1 MTSKQ
6 PAIAIL
12 DDYQGVALKMADWSV
27 LEGKATITV
36 FDDHVDDPQAIVDR
50 LHPFDV
56 VCVMRER
63 TPLTAVILEQLPN
76 LRLIA
81 STGSINASVDVKTA
95 AARGI
100 EVVHTGYDSTPAIE
114 LTWALILSS
123 VRHIA
128 EENASLRSGGWQRH
142 VGDDLAGRTLGV
154 IGLGQI
160 GGAVATIGRAFR
172 MNVIAWSQNLT
183 AARAQDVGVRAV
195 PKDELSAKRTSR
207 AFTSCSADAREV
219 SSPPAS
225 SR

>member
-142 VGDDLAGRTLGV
+142 VGDDLAGRTLGSSASV
-154 IGLGQI
+154 
-160 GGAVATIGRAFR
+160 R
-172 MNVIAWSQNLT
+172 S
-183 AARAQDVGVRAV
+183 AARWRR
-195 PKDELSAKRTSR
+195 SAGRSG
-207 AFTSCSADAREV
+207 
-219 SSPPAS
+219 
-225 SR
+225 